1 LGILVQSLGEV
12 GHYVK
17 PKNRSGLGVQT
28 ARDMNVSLLGKHVWS
43 MLHERNKL
51 WVELLSKKSTILHDN
66 IKPGTSYLWIF
77 ILKAAA
83 ILELGFRFRVGEGK
97 GSM

>member
-1 LGILVQSLGEV
+1 MGILVQSLGEV

-51 WVELLSKKSTILHDN
+51 WVELLSKKSTIPHDKKN
-66 IKPGTSYLWIF
+66 MKIQKKSPYYKDYS
-77 ILKAAA
+77 KC
-83 ILELGFRFRVGEGK
+83 LEIQG
-97 GSM
+97 

>member
-1 LGILVQSLGEV
+1 
-12 GHYVK
+12 
-17 PKNRSGLGVQT
+17 
-28 ARDMNVSLLGKHVWS
+28 MNVSLLGKHVWS

-97 GSM
+97 GSMQFDRWSTHGALCHKVDYDEVKAIH